1 MATVR
6 GDTAT
11 IDAPSTDRDRSVW
24 AAPHRALD
32 VATSLIR
39 DTGSVLWH
47 AGAPMLTLSLLSF
60 VVHAQLTEWAAQVA
74 VRNGPAG
81 LALLI
86 AAVTVRL
93 SFLAMAL
100 WFAARVLQLD
110 GVPLPRAVHRL
121 NRPKGP
127 PVTSSG
133 QEPPEEDGAAASL
146 ADAVRLVIAPMV
158 IVYSAWS
165 LIDWDVHSFLVA
177 KVAIT
182 TQEILAT
189 GSGSDASNLN
199 FADGGWRTY
208 IPWAMGLYAVKL
220 AIEALYKRWR
230 QPVLDVAIVFCEC
243 GWVVL
248 GWLVIARAIFEAK
261 LWLSTRVVGHWWHSA
276 HTWMSGID
284 LPFQLDLADV
294 IATPLSWLSDALGI
308 VATSLLWPLVWI
320 SLIGVIV
327 GWIDAE
333 TDINAGRT
341 SAARSVRVLNRVLN
355 TSTRGLREK
364 WQPLWSI
371 FRHVLSTGVVPVLTI
386 GLGYGLLMWLAAWF
400 RVLVSRLLPTQQ
412 LERNPEIYDLFQR
425 ATEALVTPVRLAFL
439 VAAFA
444 VVVRSALSARR
455 RSNPLR

>member
-1 MATVR
+1 MVTVQ
-6 GDTAT
+6 GETAT
-11 IDAPSTDRDRSVW
+11 RAVAAHTPDQGVWTAPR
-24 AAPHRALD
+24 RALE
-32 VATSLIR
+32 VATSLVR
-39 DTGSVLWH
+39 DTGSVLWR

-60 VVHAQLTEWAAQVA
+60 VVHGQLTEWAAQVA

-93 SFLAMAL
+93 SLLAMAL
-100 WFAARVLQLD
+100 WFAARALLLD
-110 GVPLPRAVHRL
+110 GVPLPRAVRRL
-121 NRPKGP
+121 NDP
-127 PVTSSG
+127 PRIPAH
-133 QEPPEEDGAAASL
+133 PPESDEATAGSTL
-146 ADAVRLVIAPMV
+146 ADAVRLAIAPMV

-182 TQEILAT
+182 TQEILNT
-189 GSGSDASNLN
+189 GSDSDASNLS
-199 FADGGWRTY
+199 FVDGGWRTY
-208 IPWAMGLYAVKL
+208 IPWAIGLYALKL
-220 AIEALYKRWR
+220 AIEALYRRWR

-248 GWLVIARAIFEAK
+248 GWLVIARAIFETK
-261 LWLSTRVVGHWWHSA
+261 LWLSTRAVGHWWHDA

-284 LPFQLDLADV
+284 LPFHLSLADV

-333 TDINAGRT
+333 ADINAGRN
-341 SAARSVRVLNRVLN
+341 SAARSVRILNRVLN

-364 WQPLWSI
+364 WQPLWAV
-371 FRHVLSTGVVPVLTI
+371 FRHVLSTGVVPILTI
-386 GLGYGLLMWLAAWF
+386 GLGYGLLMWLAAWL
-400 RVLVSRLLPTQQ
+400 RVLVSRLLPIEQ

-425 ATEALVTPVRLAFL
+425 ATEAIVTPVRLAFL

-444 VVVRSALSARR
+444 VVVRSALNARR